1 MRKRTRKQRGGAP
14 ELTYTCDEQ
23 PEVKDFT
30 SSDRMEPTLEA
41 LLQSLK
47 RHKYSYEVL
56 GFGKPWK
63 GFETKIE
70 NYMDGIERYTAEKGP
85 EALAIFVD
93 AFDVLC
99 IKDSDKLLQTYRA
112 KPRAMP
118 VVFGGEIACFS
129 NCHKDVMNWYTTHSV
144 AGGRAEIEKTLRP
157 VNNGKDYLSTQ
168 PVFMNTGFIMGPIG
182 KLKEIF
188 TEISKVPYEEDDQY
202 TAGKWAIEN
211 LDRFDINIEEDMIR
225 NKLIPR
231 EKLPDEDGTQG
242 PAFVHFPGSRS
253 KDQQHENII
262 RYSSYQ

>member
-1 MRKRTRKQRGGAP
+1 
-14 ELTYTCDEQ
+14 
-23 PEVKDFT
+23 
-30 SSDRMEPTLEA
+30 MEPTLEA
-41 LLQSLK
+41 LLHSLK

-70 NYMDGIERYTAEKGP
+70 NYMDGIERYTAEKGS

-118 VVFGGEIACFS
+118 VVFGGEIACFN

-144 AGGRAEIEKTLRP
+144 LGGRAEIEKTLRP
-157 VNNGKDYLSTQ
+157 VNGGKDYLSTK

-242 PAFVHFPGSRS
+242 PAFVHFPGSRT
-253 KDQQHENII
+253 KEQQRENIT